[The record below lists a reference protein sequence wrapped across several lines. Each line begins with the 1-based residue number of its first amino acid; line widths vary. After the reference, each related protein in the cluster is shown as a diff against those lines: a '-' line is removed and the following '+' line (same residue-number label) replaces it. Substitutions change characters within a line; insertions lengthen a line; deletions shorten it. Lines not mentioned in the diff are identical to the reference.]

1 MILVYIP
8 YHPIE
13 NNNPPLN
20 KRPPIKNLGF
30 FGVNK
35 RPPISRKSQILGVNK
50 RPRQEEGMTEM
61 S

>member
-1 MILVYIP
+1 MGHYSPFTTQLRITT
-8 YHPIE
+8 
-13 NNNPPLN
+13 PLN

-35 RPPISRKSQILGVNK
+35 RPPIIFKSQILGVNK